1 MKKKVINMIKILGIG
16 LTELVMDITLSEA
29 TFNSIEWCPED
40 DIIWLHIFREDDDIQ
55 VSFDYEDLP
64 EDDQLHIYMLLSSI
78 LYN

>member
-1 MKKKVINMIKILGIG
+1 MKTKVINMIKILGIG
-16 LTELVMDITLSEA
+16 LTELIMDITLSEA
-29 TFNSIEWCPED
+29 TFNSIEWCEED

-64 EDDQLHIYMLLSSI
+64 EDDQLHIFMLLSSI

>member
-16 LTELVMDITLSEA
+16 LTELIMDITLSEA
-29 TFNSIEWCPED
+29 TFNSIEWVKED